1 MIKGKLATTVT
12 QLTADRVPFAL
23 ATVVRA
29 RRPTS
34 VRPGDTAVVLGD
46 GTIDGFVGGQCAE
59 TSVRL
64 YALRA
69 LETGEALL
77 LRLIPGV
84 GGGDATPDG
93 LDGAIVEHNPCLS
106 GGALEIFIEP
116 QLPAARIVIVGGS
129 PVARSL
135 EELADAA
142 GYAGETRSGL
152 PEAELSGATAV
163 VVASHGNDEEQ
174 VLTAALAAGV
184 PYVALV
190 ASPKRGEAI
199 RASLDLPPELAAQL
213 YTPAGLDLGA
223 RSPQEI
229 AISILAEMIAVIHS
243 DPAPER
249 PGTGVRQASA
259 LLARPPAPVVVA
271 ASTSVDEA
279 TPETPLV
286 TGNAVDPVCGMK
298 VAAVESS
305 PYVDIE
311 GTRYYF
317 CGTGCRSAYASQH
330 DPDSVA
336 R

>member
-1 MIKGKLATTVT
+1 MIKGKLANTVT
-12 QLTADRVPFAL
+12 QLTTDRVPFAL

-34 VRPGDTAVVLGD
+34 VRPGDTAVVLAD

-59 TSVRL
+59 SSVRL

-84 GGGDATPDG
+84 GQGDEAPDG
-93 LDGAIVEHNPCLS
+93 LDGAIVEHNSCLS

-116 QLPAARIVIVGGS
+116 QLPASRIVIVGGS

-135 EELADAA
+135 EELAAAA
-142 GYAGETRSGL
+142 GYAGETRSGV
-152 PEAELSGATAV
+152 PEPELSGVTAV

-174 VLTAALAAGV
+174 VLTAALASGV

-199 RASLDLPPELAAQL
+199 RASLDLPPELSAQL
-213 YTPAGLDLGA
+213 HTPAGLDLGA
-223 RSPQEI
+223 RSPHEI
-229 AISILAEMIAVIHS
+229 AISILAEMIAVLHS

-249 PGTGVRQASA
+249 PAAGVDEVVEEV
-259 LLARPPAPVVVA
+259 ARPPASVVVA
-271 ASTSVDEA
+271 ASADVDEA
-279 TPETPLV
+279 TPGPPSV
-286 TGNAVDPVCGMK
+286 TGTAIDPVCGMK

-305 PYVDIE
+305 PYLDVADV
-311 GTRYYF
+311 RYYF
-317 CGTGCRSAYASQH
+317 CGAGCRSAYASQH
-330 DPDSVA
+330 DSEGVA